1 MNPDELPTAESGLD
15 SVSDVVAPDSMDFG
29 AQLDVFWSGFLRWL
43 RDMGFFFSEV
53 NLVWTLS
60 QIALIIVSWLLANW
74 FAKLAAPRLEARLRE
89 IHGNQP
95 LLRFLAILYRRT
107 RWVVFSLLLW
117 LILIVML
124 EITWPSRSRIV
135 LSAASLATAWLFISV
150 FSRIIRR
157 RSVANIVA
165 VVVWISA
172 ALNIVGLLPNTVDLL
187 DSMAF
192 EMQDFRFSVLKLM
205 QIVAILSVLIWLAVL
220 AGHFIESQIRKT
232 EDLTPSLK
240 VLASKIIRLALYL
253 IAVFSGLSI
262 VGVDLSAFAIFSG
275 ALGLGIGFGLQ
286 KIMSNLVSGVILLAD
301 KSIKPGDVIS
311 VGETF
316 GRINQLAARYVSVI
330 ARDGREYLVPN
341 EDLITNPVLNWSF
354 SSDLV
359 RLDLDFGT
367 SYDSDP
373 YQVRALAKEAAAAHD
388 RVMPDPPPVCHIT
401 EFGDSS
407 INFLLRFW
415 ISDPGKGVTNI
426 RGDVY
431 LNLWDKFKEAKIE
444 IPYPHREIIMRQGK

>member
-1 MNPDELPTAESGLD
+1 MNPDETPDAESGLD
-15 SVSDVVAPDSMDFG
+15 SVSDVVVPEAIDFG
-29 AQLDVFWSGFLRWL
+29 SQIEIFWSGFLRWL

-60 QIALIIVSWLLANW
+60 QISLIILSWLLANW
-74 FAKLAAPRLEARLRE
+74 LAKLAGPRLEARLRE

-107 RWVVFSLLLW
+107 RWAVFSVFLW

-135 LSAASLATAWLFISV
+135 LSAASLATAWLFISI

-165 VVVWISA
+165 IVVWISA

-187 DSMAF
+187 DSIAF
-192 EMQDFRFSVLKLM
+192 EMQDFRFSALKLL
-205 QIVAILSVLIWLAVL
+205 QSVAVLSVLIWLAVL
-220 AGHFIESQIRKT
+220 AGHFIENQIRKT

-240 VLASKIIRLALYL
+240 VLSSKITRLALYM
-253 IAVFSGLSI
+253 IAVLGGLSI
-262 VGVDLSAFAIFSG
+262 VGVDLGAFAIFSG

-354 SSDLV
+354 SSDLI
-359 RLDLDFGT
+359 RLDLGFGT

-373 YQVRALAKEAAAAHD
+373 YNIRTLAREAAGAHD
-388 RVMPDPPPVCHIT
+388 RVLEDPPPVCHIT

-415 ISDPGKGVTNI
+415 ISDPGGGVTNI

-431 LNLWDKFKEAKIE
+431 LNLWDKFKEAGIE
-444 IPYPHREIIMRQGK
+444 IPYPHREITVRQAD